1 MHARSNPDSIA
12 NLYGLCEASACSAF
26 HRVNGVIRRIDTDSR
41 RKEHMVTDVYATAI
55 KHDAIEVGIE
65 IVANVDI
72 PPELTTE
79 GGFEVY
85 VST

>member
-1 MHARSNPDSIA
+1 
-12 NLYGLCEASACSAF
+12 
-26 HRVNGVIRRIDTDSR
+26 
-41 RKEHMVTDVYATAI
+41 MVTDLNATAI

-65 IVANVDI
+65 IVANVNI